1 MINFKDKPYYQYL
14 SPRIK
19 QLMELAYPKELEQQ
33 QFAKT
38 YLPPLGKRF
47 SGDIMQIVKSLPKI
61 PGTLWQTTKEALAE
75 GGAGY
80 DISKPFWKQGKGY
93 TAEGRKQYF
102 ENLKKASL
110 SALVPG
116 YNLFETIAHMPY
128 VSETKFG
135 KAIPKTPISEIANK
149 FLLESMIK
157 GTGSFV
163 YDPESAGRKWFPK
176 PSEGTRY
183 QQYKEHPVLTGLEDI
198 VNVAIVA
205 APILRA
211 TGAGAKLAKL
221 PAIKKVTTLAK
232 ESSMGQDLLRFQQR
246 LGQRA
251 TFGEMF
257 GTYRKRQFFAR
268 EGITYSNKF
277 MRAFANVPDDAART
291 IFKVAEGTAD
301 WTDDVARLMYKE
313 AQTKGYTLSY
323 NVFKNSADDALRLIK
338 RESIKETNYLVKS
351 GYITAEQ
358 AEKASWMPAVR
369 KHLIDTGKY
378 TASELDDL
386 LIKNK
391 GFAKNL
397 ADEFKIA
404 LTELKEMG
412 IDKPTYM
419 PHMWEKYLSSAD
431 FYGKQPLYK
440 YTPPFLKKRVGYGG
454 YIDEP
459 VTVLTRH
466 ELQMVKWKQATSL
479 VDDIINR
486 YGKTIGDDG
495 ILAGY
500 RQYYPEGFL
509 KQVMTKNPKLKA
521 GLKIQLP
528 DFMASELNKVFNAPA
543 GFEKFA
549 RAVFDPAT
557 NTWRTSVL
565 ALSPRWVFN
574 NFFGNMALNVAGG
587 VNPLAY
593 WKAAGVMKKARV
605 LAKKQGWSVNKAL
618 RKLGIPEEVS
628 RGLYSAEARSA
639 ASRIGLGLTDTA
651 PVQSRFAKALNYTGV
666 PQIAKGMY
674 RFNSGIESFFRT
686 AHYLDKMGKTGFN
699 KALAIKSVNEFLF
712 DYSALTYT
720 ERTVLRRILPFYS
733 WQKNITRLVATYP
746 FKYPARTAL
755 LQKVNALVEEPEEMD
770 YRFLPEHMM
779 DYLPTNL
786 KAAGEKLYLSTRGI
800 NPFAD
805 VGVNLGNINP
815 MLKLLIER
823 STGMNLFKGRQF
835 TSPYRTYASTEKI
848 LPSLGKHIASQ
859 FPQYQLYQNLRYPYA
874 KYDTGEPILSS
885 KTGEPVY
892 TRNPLLDVLKMFGIN
907 LTPYDMEQMKQQG
920 IEEAMQKQKQIEKFN
935 KLLEQYKANR

>member
-1 MINFKDKPYYQYL
+1 M
-14 SPRIK
+14 
-19 QLMELAYPKELEQQ
+19 
-33 QFAKT
+33 
-38 YLPPLGKRF
+38 
-47 SGDIMQIVKSLPKI
+47 
-61 PGTLWQTTKEALAE
+61 
-75 GGAGY
+75 
-80 DISKPFWKQGKGY
+80 
-93 TAEGRKQYF
+93 
-102 ENLKKASL
+102 
-110 SALVPG
+110 
-116 YNLFETIAHMPY
+116 
-128 VSETKFG
+128 
-135 KAIPKTPISEIANK
+135 
-149 FLLESMIK
+149 
-157 GTGSFV
+157 
-163 YDPESAGRKWFPK
+163 
-176 PSEGTRY
+176 
-183 QQYKEHPVLTGLEDI
+183 
-198 VNVAIVA
+198 
-205 APILRA
+205 
-211 TGAGAKLAKL
+211 
-221 PAIKKVTTLAK
+221 
-232 ESSMGQDLLRFQQR
+232 
-246 LGQRA
+246 
-251 TFGEMF
+251 
-257 GTYRKRQFFAR
+257 
-268 EGITYSNKF
+268 
-277 MRAFANVPDDAART
+277 
-291 IFKVAEGTAD
+291 
-301 WTDDVARLMYKE
+301 
-313 AQTKGYTLSY
+313 
-323 NVFKNSADDALRLIK
+323 
-338 RESIKETNYLVKS
+338 
-351 GYITAEQ
+351 
-358 AEKASWMPAVR
+358 
-369 KHLIDTGKY
+369 
-378 TASELDDL
+378 

-391 GFAKNL
+391 GFAKTL
-397 ADEFKIA
+397 DDEFKIA
-404 LTELKEMG
+404 LAELKEMG

-454 YIDEP
+454 YMDEP

-466 ELQMVKWKQATSL
+466 ELQMVKWKQATGL

-500 RQYYPEGFL
+500 RAYYPEGFL
-509 KQVMTKNPKLKA
+509 KYVYTKNPLLKA
-521 GLKIQLP
+521 GKKIQLP
-528 DFMASELNKVFNAPA
+528 DFMVGELNKVFNAPG

-549 RAVFDPAT
+549 RAVFDPVT
-557 NTWRTSVL
+557 NTWKTSVL

-593 WKAAGVMKKARV
+593 WKATGVMKKARA
-605 LAKKQGWSVNKAL
+605 LAKKQDWSVNKAL

-628 RGLYSAEARSA
+628 RGLYSAEARGSMSA
-639 ASRIGLGLTDTA
+639 IGLSKRLTTDT
-651 PVQSRFAKALNYTGV
+651 STMGMWKKLGYGTKNALKEIPNAV
-666 PQIAKGMY
+666 Y

-720 ERTVLRRILPFYS
+720 EKTVLRRILPFYS

-746 FKYPARTAL
+746 FKYPARAAL

-770 YRFLPEHMM
+770 YRFLPEYMM
-779 DYLPTNL
+779 DYVPTNL

-805 VGVNLGNINP
+805 VGVNLSNVNP

-848 LPSLGKHIASQ
+848 LPSFGRHIASQ

-874 KYDTGEPILSS
+874 KYDTGEPILST

-907 LTPYDMEQMKQQG
+907 LTPYDMEQMTQQG
-920 IEEAMQKQKQIEKFN
+920 IEGAMQKQKQIEKFN